1 MSRTMLDLLSP
12 SAEKGVHGR
21 LNSMIVVFQLAHRE
35 SAQDRQRGRER
46 ESAREIDR
54 EQLQHEYMKGSIRD
68 RVNTRS
74 PVY

>member
-35 SAQDRQRGRER
+35 SAQDRQRECERER
-46 ESAREIDR
+46 EREKARER
-54 EQLQHEYMKGSIRD
+54 
-68 RVNTRS
+68 
-74 PVY
+74 